1 MKKMII
7 AGTFAFMAIVFAACS
22 GGTGNAGAK
31 DSAAS
36 TMSGTDTAG
45 KMMAAVKYTCKMH
58 PEVISDTPGKCPK
71 CGMALVK
78 MDEKDMK
85 MDTTK
90 H

>member
-7 AGTFAFMAIVFAACS
+7 AATFAFMAIVFAACS
-22 GGTGNAGAK
+22 GGTGKAESK
-31 DSAAS
+31 DSGAS
-36 TMSGTDTAG
+36 TMATDTAG